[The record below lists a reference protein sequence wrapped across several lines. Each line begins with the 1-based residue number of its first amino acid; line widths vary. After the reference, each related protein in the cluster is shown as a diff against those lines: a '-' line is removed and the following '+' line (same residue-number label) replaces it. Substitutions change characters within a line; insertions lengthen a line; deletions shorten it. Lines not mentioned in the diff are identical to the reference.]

1 MRYGFVMPGGCD
13 ARDAVALA
21 VAAEQA
27 GWDGFFTWEG
37 VWGTDAWVSLTAAA
51 MRTDRIRLGTM
62 LTPLPRRQP
71 WEVASQ
77 AATLDNLSGGRV
89 VLSVGL
95 GATDA
100 RWWLFED
107 DPGVRVRAERLD
119 EGLAMLTG
127 LWSGEPFDYRGRH
140 VPARPA
146 DRMVPDPPAQ
156 QPRVPVW
163 VVGAWPR
170 RKSMRRAA
178 RYDGWLP
185 NYLPPDGTHQD
196 LTPAVMREAV
206 DWIGRYRAE
215 HGIPGEYQVVTENTT
230 PADDPA
236 AAAATVRPWRD
247 AGATWYLEANWSV
260 SPEQARAASIRR
272 LEAGPP
278 RAE

>member
-27 GWDGFFTWEG
+27 
-37 VWGTDAWVSLTAAA
+37 
-51 MRTDRIRLGTM
+51 
-62 LTPLPRRQP
+62 
-71 WEVASQ
+71 
-77 AATLDNLSGGRV
+77 
-89 VLSVGL
+89 
-95 GATDA
+95 
-100 RWWLFED
+100 
-107 DPGVRVRAERLD
+107 
-119 EGLAMLTG
+119 
-127 LWSGEPFDYRGRH
+127 
-140 VPARPA
+140 
-146 DRMVPDPPAQ
+146 
-156 QPRVPVW
+156 
-163 VVGAWPR
+163 
-170 RKSMRRAA
+170 
-178 RYDGWLP
+178 
-185 NYLPPDGTHQD
+185 
-196 LTPAVMREAV
+196 V
-206 DWIGRYRAE
+206 DWIGRYRTE